1 MLYITTVEWCF
12 DACIDNLVGAGLL
25 GAVNALKQG
34 LQEIGSDLIIL
45 QGSMETEL
53 PQLVNSVQASCIV
66 LEEEVE
72 YR

>member
-1 MLYITTVEWCF
+1 M
-12 DACIDNLVGAGLL
+12 
-25 GAVNALKQG
+25 NALKQG

-53 PQLVNSVQASCIV
+53 PQLVNSVQASCII

-72 YR
+72 YRSTAAVHARPLAHG